1 MIAMSTTKM
10 TIPTPLHPG
19 DKVALIAPCAPVLP
33 ERLAFAAEFIAGLG
47 YQPEIFPSC
56 HARLG
61 FLAGDDELRA
71 GDVNHAFADPSVR
84 AIVVARGGYGGAR
97 LAEWLDYDTV
107 KANPKIFTGFSDA
120 TALHIL
126 MQQRC
131 GLATF
136 HAPMPAA
143 ANFRED
149 EFTHR
154 ALADVLCGN
163 WYGVY
168 DNSRAGR
175 NAGVPLECVS
185 EGRGEGLL
193 VGGNLT
199 IIASTAGTPYQLDC
213 RDRILFL
220 EDVGE
225 YAYAIDR
232 SILHMKHS
240 GILEGCRGIILG
252 TWMDCQAPSDMPI
265 SLTLRNA
272 LASLGIPVISGF
284 QCGHSVPSAF
294 LPLGQRAE
302 VVSTPEECILRIEKQ
317 NEETTCAQ
325 LRR

>member
-1 MIAMSTTKM
+1 MI
-10 TIPTPLHPG
+10 PPPLHKG

-33 ERLAFAAEFIAGLG
+33 ERLDYAAEFIAGLG
-47 YQPEIFPSC
+47 YTPEIYPSC
-56 HARLG
+56 KARLG
-61 FLAGDDELRA
+61 FLAGNDRLRA
-71 GDVNHAFADPSVR
+71 DDINRAFADPEIR
-84 AIVVARGGYGGAR
+84 AVVVVRGGYGGAR
-97 LAEWLDYDTV
+97 LADMLDYDIIRE
-107 KANPKIFTGFSDA
+107 NPKIFTGFSDA

-126 MQQRC
+126 INQRC

-154 ALADVLCGN
+154 ALADALSGN
-163 WYGVY
+163 WDGVY
-168 DNSRAGR
+168 DNAHSER
-175 NAGVPLECVS
+175 NAGVPLECVF

-213 RDRILFL
+213 RGKILFL

-240 GILEGCRGIILG
+240 GILEGCRGVIIG
-252 TWMDCQAPSDMPI
+252 TWLDCKAPSDMPI
-265 SLTLRNA
+265 GLTLRNA
-272 LASLGIPVISGF
+272 LESLQIPVIAGF
-284 QCGHSVPSAF
+284 QCGHSVPSVF
-294 LPLGQRAE
+294 LPLGQRA
-302 VVSTPEECILRIEKQ
+302 VINAAREECSIRIGM
-317 NEETTCAQ
+317 
-325 LRR
+325 